1 MSLHSTKQASIELKN
16 IAGERTK
23 ARGGGEN
30 LAEGNFVAGPGN
42 TLHKEN
48 FIRHYI
54 KINEIVANYWV
65 RTYQWTMDC

>member
-30 LAEGNFVAGPGN
+30 LAERNFVAGN

-48 FIRHYI
+48 F
-54 KINEIVANYWV
+54 
-65 RTYQWTMDC
+65 

>member
-1 MSLHSTKQASIELKN
+1 MNSNSTADMNPAMNLHKT
-16 IAGERTK
+16 ERTK

-30 LAEGNFVAGPGN
+30 LAEGNFVAGN

>member
-23 ARGGGEN
+23 ARGGWEN
-30 LAEGNFVAGPGN
+30 LAEGNSVAGN

-48 FIRHYI
+48 FIRH
-54 KINEIVANYWV
+54 
-65 RTYQWTMDC
+65 

>member
-30 LAEGNFVAGPGN
+30 LAERNFVAGN
-42 TLHKEN
+42 TLQKEN
-48 FIRHYI
+48 FIRH
-54 KINEIVANYWV
+54 
-65 RTYQWTMDC
+65 